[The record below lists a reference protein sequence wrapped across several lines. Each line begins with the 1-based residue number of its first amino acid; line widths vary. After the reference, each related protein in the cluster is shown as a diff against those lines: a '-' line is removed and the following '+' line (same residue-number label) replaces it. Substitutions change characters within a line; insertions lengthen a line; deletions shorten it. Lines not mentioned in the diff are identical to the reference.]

1 MHYFNKIKLILGI
14 DYHLLLCNILSIGK
28 VLPIKY
34 INNNEIG
41 LSL

>member
-14 DYHLLLCNILSIGK
+14 DYHLPLFNIISTGK

-34 INNNEIG
+34 ENIKRP
-41 LSL
+41 LQ